1 MDLANM
7 PQLIFWL
14 SLFSVYYVYHGYRLF
29 LELALFFMK
38 KKDLA
43 EETSGS
49 AVPSVTVLVT
59 VHNEEKGIGEKIDN
73 ILEQGYPEQ
82 QLEILVASDGST
94 DATDSIVES
103 RARNVSNVRLFRPAN
118 RKGKTDTQ
126 NQAIGHARGSIIIFT
141 DCDTLFSKDFLV
153 NLVHAFVRQDVG
165 CATGRLFFLG
175 EQENSISTS
184 QGYYWNYETRLRELE
199 SELGVLAVASGACM
213 AVRKELFRP
222 MEAAYGEDCILP
234 LDVVLQGYKVV
245 HVPDAIAYDR
255 MPSTVSGE
263 FRARVRMTLRN
274 WQGTWARAELLNPF
288 HYPAYSWALW
298 SHKILRW
305 LSPYLL
311 VALALSTAMLAS
323 RSPIFQAVYYGLWS
337 LFFAGIIGYVVQRW
351 KIQVPLVGA
360 IYSFLLANA
369 GFFFG
374 TIQAALGRKI
384 TKYN

>member
-1 MDLANM
+1 M
-7 PQLIFWL
+7 IHVVFWI
-14 SLFSVYYVYHGYRLF
+14 SLFSVYYVYHGYGVL
-29 LELALFFMK
+29 LDLALFFIK
-38 KKDLA
+38 NKTDLDWKTT
-43 EETSGS
+43 ET
-49 AVPSVTVLVT
+49 AVPFVTVLVT
-59 VHNEEKGIGEKIDN
+59 VHNEEKGIGKKIDN
-73 ILEQGYPEQ
+73 ILEQDYPQ
-82 QLEILVASDGST
+82 QQFEILVASDGST

-103 RARNVSNVRLFRPAN
+103 RTRKVPSVRLFRPVN

-126 NQAIGHARGSIIIFT
+126 NQAIAYARGSIIIFT
-141 DCDTLFSKDFLV
+141 DCDTVFSKDFLAK
-153 NLVHAFVRQDVG
+153 LVHAFARQDVG

-199 SELGVLAVASGACM
+199 SNLGVLAVASGACM

-234 LDVVLQGYKVV
+234 LDVILQGYKVV

-255 MPSTVSGE
+255 MPATASGE
-263 FRARVRMTLRN
+263 FRTRVRMTLRN

-288 HYPAYSWALW
+288 RYPAYSWALW
-298 SHKILRW
+298 SHKVLRW

-311 VALALSTAMLAS
+311 IALALSSVMLAG
-323 RSPIFQAVYYGLWS
+323 RSPIFLLVYYGLWI
-337 LFFAGIIGYVVQRW
+337 LFFAGIIGYVMQRQ
-351 KIQVPLVGA
+351 KTEVPLVGTV
-360 IYSFLLANA
+360 YSFILANA

-374 TIQAALGRKI
+374 TIQAVLGRKI